1 MNKREATKSSDVSN
15 DGSKLEQIASTST
28 INSKG
33 EAIAEPEV
41 VNKSLYLADLGF
53 GKRVYNPRA
62 MDGLAV
68 FLKYNKIGKGIDSV
82 FIEGGLIPMIPR
94 HSGRKRNLNLT
105 MLGNLATK
113 KGKTEKE
120 FYEMMTSYK
129 HVFDDENKKDKEKI
143 KRDMKRY
150 HNLVKQKILNRAE
163 ASKFAKNELSKLVG
177 SLNKDVVVHYQI
189 DEDERENINEDEAVM
204 ISNLEMQRKELEKN
218 KKKLKKLVDEN
229 LPMAAFNP
237 VLSLEKKVFGYIK
250 RNLNN
255 LKNSDIKNKELQDYY
270 QKLLEGDVC
279 NKFFKNFSEDEID
292 LIKSHVFD
300 HKTKKQLEE
309 TYKNL
314 EKKVIN
320 NINKIREF
328 GIEKK
333 ELEKNIEASNAILG
347 SPGFYKVTKRGFTDA
362 AIVEIVYGIV
372 KEQSNEAVYAAAPR
386 KVRNKNK
393 NNFHVSSSVEK
404 IVQIKNKKDGQDTIY
419 NPKVSMINK
428 DGIKILMNY
437 NVNFMNS
444 RVPTKND
451 IKLQIDDAHFRNK
464 NNLAVPDIY
473 LSANGVGG
481 LRIILEQ
488 KYSENTIEGE
498 ERKTPEILVHIKL
511 PPFHYLENLDYTK
524 SKGISTNDT
533 KRFAKKLYGAGA
545 VVHTIKSNN
554 VHEIEMITVDQ
565 LVEFAEIES
574 KMSLLKGKNLGRD
587 EAKKVREEIKELK
600 KEIVLEDIKKI
611 EISGDTHAGCPN
623 YPGRPSNYDFER
635 ASQNYQK
642 QNGLPDLLVG
652 SEYFNGSLTKIFE
665 SDKQNLSE
673 DSFGFMTNLEGIIN
687 DSSLSRNEKIKK
699 ISRYAITDKN
709 KVTLPRISQQAEV
722 IKKLVIPYFESILKQ
737 GGRILFVSGNHPN
750 MTTPNFDEAEEIG
763 NLITDSPN
771 YIRNHQLE
779 LGKGA
784 GESYGLKTIRIDG
797 DKKLF
802 ASHKPKN
809 GPDVIIGAMQQLLD
823 ANIDAD
829 IAVFFDRH
837 HPGAGFADGT
847 FYIAAAGK
855 QPWNEYVT
863 KTGQTPGLRG
873 IVNFFHDP
881 NKKGYGKW
889 EFVLDPALERKEY
902 MQRI

>member
-1 MNKREATKSSDVSN
+1 MAEIMATENSS
-15 DGSKLEQIASTST
+15 GSKLEQIASASA
-28 INSKG
+28 INPK
-33 EAIAEPEV
+33 ERAITEQEV

-53 GKRVYNPRA
+53 GKRVYNPMA

-68 FLKYNKIGKGIDSV
+68 FLKYNKIGKEIDSV

-94 HSGRKRNLNLT
+94 HSGRRKNLNLT

-120 FYEMMTSYK
+120 FYEMMTSFE
-129 HVFDDENKKDKEKI
+129 HVFGDESKKDREKI
-143 KRDMKRY
+143 KRNMKRY
-150 HNLVKQKILNRAE
+150 HNLVKQKIINRTE
-163 ASKFAKNELSKLVG
+163 ASEFAKNELSKLVG
-177 SLNKDVVVHYQI
+177 ILSDDIVVHYQI
-189 DEDERENINEDEAVM
+189 DEEERENITENVAM
-204 ISNLEMQRKELEKN
+204 IISNLEVQRKELKKN
-218 KKKLKKLVDEN
+218 EEKLKKLIDEN
-229 LPMAAFNP
+229 LPMEAFNP

-250 RNLNN
+250 TNLNN
-255 LKNSDIKNKELQDYY
+255 LKNPDLKNKELQEYY
-270 QKLLEGDVC
+270 QRLLEGSVC
-279 NKFFKNFSEDEID
+279 NKLFKNFSEDEID
-292 LIKSHVFD
+292 LIKGHIFD
-300 HKTKKQLEE
+300 NTTKKQLEE
-309 TYKNL
+309 TYKKL
-314 EKKVIN
+314 EK
-320 NINKIREF
+320 NIVSNIKKIREF
-328 GIEKK
+328 ESEKK
-333 ELEKNIEASNAILG
+333 EIEDNIKASKAILG
-347 SPGFYKVTKRGFTDA
+347 SYGFYKVTKMGFTDA
-362 AIVEIVYGIV
+362 AIVETVYGIV
-372 KEQSNEAVYAAAPR
+372 KEKSNEHDYSTCPR
-386 KVRNKNK
+386 RWRNKNK
-393 NNFHVSSSVEK
+393 NNFFVHSSVEK
-404 IVQIKNKKDGQDTIY
+404 ILQIKNKKDGQDIIY
-419 NPKVSMINK
+419 NPKISKINK
-428 DGIKILMNY
+428 DDIKILMNY

-444 RVPTKND
+444 RVPTRND
-451 IKLQIDDAHFRNK
+451 IKLQIDDVHFRNK

-511 PPFHYLENLDYTK
+511 PSLQYIKSLDYTK

-554 VHEIEMITVDQ
+554 VHEIEMVSVDQ

-574 KMSLLKGKNLGRD
+574 KIKLKRNLLNKKD
-587 EAKKVREEIKELK
+587 IDKDQAKEIRKDIKELK
-600 KEIVLEDIKKI
+600 NKITLMPKKI
-611 EISGDTHAGCPN
+611 EVSGDTHIGCPN
-623 YPGRPSNYDFER
+623 YAGRPSNYDLER